1 MRLFWCFNAVISGYA
16 AFYGGEGVCERHF
29 YVETGRFICFFVFS
43 VFCVVC
49 FCVKPY
55 VCSICLEVFVY
66 MGLYC
71 DVMFLLQCY
80 CCGVVALWGV
90 IIVIPSFVVW
100 CCQLVERSIIKT

>member
-1 MRLFWCFNAVISGYA
+1 MCYVRNPIVSSLSLLCFYRIVIRHVLCGCSGVLTLSFQVMPLFT
-16 AFYGGEGVCERHF
+16 GEGVCKRHF

-66 MGLYC
+66 IGLNA
-71 DVMFLLQCY
+71 V
-80 CCGVVALWGV
+80 
-90 IIVIPSFVVW
+90 
-100 CCQLVERSIIKT
+100 